1 MNYLFT
7 IAASDISIG
16 EALGNMIVGFGV
28 VFVVLLFL
36 CGVISLFKFVGKL
49 DKSSQKAKA
58 PVKTPAKAAPAP
70 AKAAA
75 PAKPAGVGGEDGAVV
90 AAILAA
96 VAQQCGP
103 NAKVTSITRSN

>member
-1 MNYLFT
+1 
-7 IAASDISIG
+7 
-16 EALGNMIVGFGV
+16 MIVGFGV

-36 CGVISLFKFVGKL
+36 CGVISLFKFIGKL

-70 AKAAA
+70 AKAA

>member
-1 MNYLFT
+1 MSYLFA
-7 IAASDISIG
+7 IAASDISMG
-16 EALGNMIVGFGV
+16 EAAGNMIVGFGV
-28 VFVVLLFL
+28 VFIVLLFL
-36 CGVISLFKFVGKL
+36 SGVISLFKQIGKL

-58 PVKTPAKAAPAP
+58 PVKTPEKSA

-75 PAKPAGVGGEDGAVV
+75 PAAPKGVGGEDGAVV

-103 NAKVTSITRSN
+103 NAKVTSITKCN

>member
-1 MNYLFT
+1 MSYLFA

-36 CGVISLFKFVGKL
+36 CGVISLFKFIGKL

-70 AKAAA
+70 AKAA

>member
-1 MNYLFT
+1 MSYLFA
-7 IAASDISIG
+7 IAASDIGMG
-16 EALGNMIVGFGV
+16 EAFGNMIVGFGV
-28 VFVVLLFL
+28 VFLVLLFL
-36 CGVISLFKFVGKL
+36 SGVISLFKYIGKL

-58 PVKTPAKAAPAP
+58 PVKTPAKEAAAP

-75 PAKPAGVGGEDGAVV
+75 PAAPKGVGGEDGAVV

-103 NAKVTSITRSN
+103 NAKVTSITKCK

>member
-1 MNYLFT
+1 MGYLFA
-7 IAASDISIG
+7 IAASDISIE

-36 CGVISLFKFVGKL
+36 CGVISLFKFIGKL

-58 PVKTPAKAAPAP
+58 PVKTPAKPAAAPT
-70 AKAAA
+70 KAAA
-75 PAKPAGVGGEDGAVV
+75 PAAPKGVGGEDGAVI

-103 NAKVTSITRSN
+103 NAKVTSINKCN

>member
-1 MNYLFT
+1 MSYLFA

-36 CGVISLFKFVGKL
+36 CGVISLFKFIGKL

-58 PVKTPAKAAPAP
+58 PVKTPAMAAPAP
-70 AKAAA
+70 AKAA